1 MTPPA
6 KPGELFFGGSGEP
19 RHLIRQRSALPPVS
33 LRVGRFTGLTRH
45 RRVIQH
51 REPLEG
57 KARGW
62 ADRCG
67 NISKMWKN
75 ARNLLPEMVVLGGN
89 AEMGVDKWGEC
100 GIICVSAGVL
110 LL

>member
-1 MTPPA
+1 MRMTPPA
-6 KPGELFFGGSGEP
+6 KPGELFFGGAVSRDTSSGAAGN
-19 RHLIRQRSALPPVS
+19 L
-33 LRVGRFTGLTRH
+33 
-45 RRVIQH
+45 
-51 REPLEG
+51 PLEG

-75 ARNLLPEMVVLGGN
+75 ARNLLPGMGDLGGN